1 MEWAA
6 QPGMSISFCGE
17 SMTKGIAIVS
27 LFHLPAYPTRH
38 EKVSFA
44 TTCLQSAAG
53 MASPD
58 ITECTGSTDD
68 AQILKRI
75 QGVRTKRSMATSFSA
90 VCDPHQTTSRGRV
103 ISAGPNCVPKKDRA
117 NFPTLLE
124 FGHTMARHICI
135 PRIHTVIHRDLGSY
149 FARMNFHGRGGFGPR
164 MAVHF

>member
-53 MASPD
+53 IASED
-58 ITECTGSTDD
+58 VTQRTGSTVEV
-68 AQILKRI
+68 QILKRI
-75 QGVRTKRSMATSFSA
+75 QGVRAKRSMATS
-90 VCDPHQTTSRGRV
+90 
-103 ISAGPNCVPKKDRA
+103 
-117 NFPTLLE
+117 
-124 FGHTMARHICI
+124 
-135 PRIHTVIHRDLGSY
+135 LGWAIQ
-149 FARMNFHGRGGFGPR
+149 F
-164 MAVHF
+164 